1 MAAWNTP
8 PMRILT
14 RFAVTTRTR
23 ARSAP
28 HPALSPEG
36 RGGSCAV
43 PLPRGGRGQGEGE
56 VPARSDLPA
65 VDPLDELGARGLH
78 RYLRRHDL
86 DGIDGDE
93 VVAILVGGDALVEV
107 THLHVVGTPR
117 ARAGERLCLE
127 AFERLGHLRLGR
139 PLLGLPIDLLGG
151 DLVRLRVE
159 IRVIALVGGI
169 LVVLRLVV

>member
-1 MAAWNTP
+1 
-8 PMRILT
+8 MRILT

-36 RGGSCAV
+36 RGSCAV
-43 PLPRGGRGQGEGE
+43 PLPREGRGQGEGD

-65 VDPLDELGARGLH
+65 VDPLDALGARGLH
-78 RYLRRHDL
+78 RALRRHDL

-93 VVAILVGGDALVEV
+93 VVAVFVGGDALVEV
-107 THLHVVGTPR
+107 AHLHVVRAPR
-117 ARAGERLCLE
+117 ARARERFRLKTLERLD
-127 AFERLGHLRLGR
+127 HLRLGR
-139 PLLGLPIDLLGG
+139 PLLRLPVDLLAG

-159 IRVIALVGGI
+159 VRVVAL
-169 LVVLRLVV
+169 

>member
-1 MAAWNTP
+1 
-8 PMRILT
+8 MRILT

-36 RGGSCAV
+36 RGSCAV

-65 VDPLDELGARGLH
+65 VDPLEELGARGLH

-86 DGIDGDE
+86 DGM
-93 VVAILVGGDALVEV
+93 GGDALVEV

-127 AFERLGHLRLGR
+127 TLERLGHLRLGR
-139 PLLGLPIDLLGG
+139 PLLGLAIDLLAG

-169 LVVLRLVV
+169 LVVLRLV

>member
-36 RGGSCAV
+36 RGSCAV
-43 PLPRGGRGQGEGE
+43 PLPPRGRGQGEGE

-65 VDPLDELGARGLH
+65 VDPLEELGARGLH
-78 RYLRRHDL
+78 GRLGRHDL
-86 DGIDGDE
+86 DGVDGDE
-93 VVAILVGGDALVEV
+93 VVAVLVGGDALVEV
-107 THLHVVGTPR
+107 AHLHVVRAPR
-117 ARAGERLCLE
+117 ARAGERLRLQ
-127 AFERLGHLRLGR
+127 AFESLGHLRLGW
-139 PLLGLPIDLLGG
+139 PLFGLPVDLLAG
-151 DLVRLRVE
+151 DLVGLGVE
-159 IRVIALVGGI
+159 VRVIALVG
-169 LVVLRLVV
+169 R